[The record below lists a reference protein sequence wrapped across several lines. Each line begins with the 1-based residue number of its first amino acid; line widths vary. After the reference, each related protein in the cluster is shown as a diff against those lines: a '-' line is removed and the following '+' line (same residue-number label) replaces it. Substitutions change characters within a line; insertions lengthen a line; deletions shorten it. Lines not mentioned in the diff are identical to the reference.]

1 MVGRRVSVYDAGV
14 NEHVEM
20 EGGLCEGGGFGFLRL
35 ECATDRWGQGIC
47 GGRGV
52 IDWSEDK
59 TKGIVKKKKRTA
71 RLAMAHGQPGP
82 VKPAQ
87 RRIGL
92 RCHFLTRRIMGF
104 RVVLVL
110 SSTQFW

>member
-1 MVGRRVSVYDAGV
+1 MLLLVGRRVSVYDAGV

-59 TKGIVKKKKRTA
+59 TKGIVKKRKGQLDLPWPMGSPA
-71 RLAMAHGQPGP
+71 RSSRPRGGLA
-82 VKPAQ
+82 
-87 RRIGL
+87 
-92 RCHFLTRRIMGF
+92 F
-104 RVVLVL
+104 VV
-110 SSTQFW
+110 TF